1 MIQDLV
7 NRLAIRAG
15 KNRETP
21 DQSCL
26 SKASGVTLRQT
37 GAADPPMPTVP
48 PPTVPTKNVLTKNVL
63 TKNVLTK
70 NVLTKN
76 RPNAKHPD
84 PESFRD
90 RGVGTS

>member
-15 KNRETP
+15 KNHETP

-26 SKASGVTLRQT
+26 SKASGVTLTQT
-37 GAADPPMPTVP
+37 GAADPPMPTVLT
-48 PPTVPTKNVLTKNVL
+48 PTVPAPT
-63 TKNVLTK
+63 VLTK